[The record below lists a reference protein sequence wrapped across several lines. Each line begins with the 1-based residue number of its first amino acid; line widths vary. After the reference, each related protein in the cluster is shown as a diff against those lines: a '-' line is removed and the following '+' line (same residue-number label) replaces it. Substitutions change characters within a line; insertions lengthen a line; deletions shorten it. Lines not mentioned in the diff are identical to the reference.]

1 MRHAVSML
9 ALVVLLIGSVPAV
22 SVTAQDSSLRD
33 LLPVAA
39 DLGPAFV
46 AIDNRTRTLA
56 EQATGFAN
64 ADEAARLL
72 ADWNWQ
78 ENAFAVFQAA
88 ELTSTGAPMA
98 TLDISLTRFADA
110 EDASLAMPYFL
121 GDRAAVLGQRE
132 MQQESQTSLGDESRV
147 LNGSV
152 EGGYDTTL
160 YVRSGVLLMRISL
173 TATSVPGGTTP
184 SLEQIAQGIIERAAP
199 PSPSSAITVMQPAVE
214 PMLNTLPLDHA
225 ACFSIEGEGEL
236 DVPAVVER
244 LATGA
249 DASTSLQAL
258 GWQGGVYRQFTC
270 KPPAGRVG
278 WVDISLHRFADVRA
292 AAAAVAYFAES
303 RARSMNLQPVPATT
317 FGESSAALTGSAVN
331 GTEYSLY
338 MSSGSLLFAVTGVAP
353 DSGSDPRTDVEAI
366 AAALLAQDGSVPVHV
381 VEVPTATPFVPVA
394 IPPTVTPIPTATPLP
409 TLVPIPIPTATPLP
423 PPTATPLPTAVPM
436 LVALPTATPIPTA
449 PPPPP
454 TALPTPEA
462 TAIPGVDETAATTGP
477 LPTPT
482 PRVIRPPTPAA
493 D

>member
-1 MRHAVSML
+1 MRHVVAML
-9 ALVVLLIGSVPAV
+9 ALVGLLISSVPAV

-33 LLPVAA
+33 LLPTA
-39 DLGPAFV
+39 DDIGPGFV

-64 ADEAARLL
+64 ANEAARLL
-72 ADWNWQ
+72 AGWNWQ

-88 ELTSTGAPMA
+88 ELTAAGSPLA

-121 GDRAAVLGQRE
+121 QDRAAVLGHRE
-132 MQQESQTSLGDESRV
+132 MKQVSQPALGDESRV

-152 EGGYDTTL
+152 EDGYDTTL
-160 YVRSGVLLMRISL
+160 YVRSGALLMRISL
-173 TATSVPGGTTP
+173 TATSVAGGTAP
-184 SLEQIAQGIIERAAP
+184 SLQQIAQGIIDRAAP
-199 PSPSSAITVMQPAVE
+199 RSPSSTITVMQPAVE
-214 PMLNTLPLDHA
+214 PMLTTLPLDHA
-225 ACFSIEGEGEL
+225 ACFSIESEGEL

-249 DASTSLQAL
+249 DVSTSLQAL

-292 AAAAVAYFAES
+292 AAEAVAYFADS
-303 RARSMNLQPVPATT
+303 RGRSMDLQPIPAPT
-317 FGESSAALTGSAVN
+317 FGDSSAALTGSAIN

-353 DSGSDPRTDVEAI
+353 DSGSDPRADVEAI
-366 AAALLAQDGSVPVHV
+366 AAALLAPNRPVQV
-381 VEVPTATPFVPVA
+381 AEIPTATSFVPIA
-394 IPPTVTPIPTATPLP
+394 APPTVTPIPTATPLP
-409 TLVPIPIPTATPLP
+409 TLVPIPVPTATPIS
-423 PPTATPLPTAVPM
+423 PPTATPLPTAAPPM
-436 LVALPTATPIPTA
+436 LVVLPTATPTATA

-462 TAIPGVDETAATTGP
+462 TAIPAADETAATTGP

-493 D
+493 G